1 MKTIIKLSRLLTT
14 IFLCLGLAVYI
25 TYIIVNLQ
33 NGGRTTDDVVGLIV
47 FDTIVLG
54 AIIVGMWAPK
64 ARALVNPAIICL
76 VSINLAINS
85 IDYLAVYRYIGNSEK
100 PQLNVWLAAL
110 NATACFPALIAFL
123 LSYLFANKAK
133 LFRTIG
139 IIMLLEVCLGY
150 LFAGIMDFSMGYT
163 VDGVW
168 DLSICSIW
176 FGMIFGSLFLEGERE
191 KQIA

>member
-1 MKTIIKLSRLLTT
+1 
-14 IFLCLGLAVYI
+14 
-25 TYIIVNLQ
+25 
-33 NGGRTTDDVVGLIV
+33 
-47 FDTIVLG
+47 
-54 AIIVGMWAPK
+54 
-64 ARALVNPAIICL
+64 
-76 VSINLAINS
+76 LAINS

-176 FGMIFGSLFLEGERE
+176 FGMIFGSLFLEGERQ